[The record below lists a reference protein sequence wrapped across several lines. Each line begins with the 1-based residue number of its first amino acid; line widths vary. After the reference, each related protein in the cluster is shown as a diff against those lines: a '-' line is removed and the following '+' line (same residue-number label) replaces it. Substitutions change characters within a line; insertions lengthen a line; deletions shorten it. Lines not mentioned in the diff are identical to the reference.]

1 MINGKLCYSELQL
14 LSDFDSRYD
23 YLKVGGSVGEETFGN
38 ERWLNQIFYRSSEWK
53 SVRDRVIIRDNGY
66 DLGCLDRPIF
76 GNVLIHHMNPITP
89 EDIRNRNPD
98 ILDPE
103 FLISCSLPT
112 HNAIHYGDGELVRS
126 IVERRPNDTCPW
138 KQ

>member
-1 MINGKLCYSELQL
+1 MINGKRCYSELQL
-14 LSDFDSRYD
+14 FSDFDSRYK
-23 YLKVGGSVGEETFGN
+23 YLRVEGSVGEETFGN

-53 SVRDRVIIRDNGY
+53 SIRDQVIIRDNGY
-66 DLGCLDRPIF
+66 DLGCSDRPIF

-98 ILDPE
+98 ILNPE
-103 FLISCSLPT
+103 FLISCSLAT

-126 IVERRPNDTCPW
+126 LVERKPNDTCPW